1 LDDKS
6 TAILVVDDDPVAREL
21 MEVNLKGL
29 GFASVLTAPD
39 GARALEIVRDRPV
52 AAMVLDLFM
61 PGLSGFEV
69 LERMTE
75 EFPWVPVIVVTV
87 SDSVDAAVQC
97 MRHGAFDFMTKPL
110 DRNRLGSA
118 INHAIRVRDLEGR
131 LELFPDSD
139 GATGGPAHP
148 GAFRDIITVS
158 PRMTATFQYVEAI
171 AASPHA
177 VLITG
182 ESGTGKELI
191 AKAVHTVSGRSG
203 PFVPVNVA
211 GLDDVMFTDTLF
223 GHRRGAF
230 TGADRDRGGLI
241 ERADGGT
248 LFLDE
253 IGDLEAGSQIK
264 LLRLLQEGEYY
275 PLGSDEPSFA
285 RVRILAATNA
295 DLVALQRAGSFR
307 KDLYYRLISHLVHIP
322 PLRDR
327 PEDIPVLAA
336 HFVRES
342 ARALQREV
350 PRVTS
355 AVEEILSRYAFPGN
369 VRELQAIIADAV
381 SRSRGAVLPV
391 SVIEEYLKRHQ
402 EAERPG
408 GDETVSLPGEARFAW
423 NGAFPTLDE
432 VEQFLMDEALR
443 RSDYNQTAAARLL
456 GVSQS
461 TLSRRLAARRET
473 PSHSE

>member
-21 MEVNLKGL
+21 IEVNLKGL

-139 GATGGPAHP
+139 GATGGPAQP

-253 IGDLEAGSQIK
+253 IGDLEPGSQIK

-307 KDLYYRLISHLVHIP
+307 KDLYYRLISHLIHVL
-322 PLRDR
+322 PLRER

-350 PRVTS
+350 PRVTA

-369 VRELQAIIADAV
+369 VRELQAIVADAV

-391 SVIEEYLKRHQ
+391 SVIEEYLRRH
-402 EAERPG
+402 EEVERSG
-408 GDETVSLPGEARFAW
+408 GDEGTVAPGGGRFAW

-443 RSDYNQTAAARLL
+443 RSDHNQTAAARLL

-461 TLSRRLAARRET
+461 TLSRRLAARREST
-473 PSHSE
+473 SHAG